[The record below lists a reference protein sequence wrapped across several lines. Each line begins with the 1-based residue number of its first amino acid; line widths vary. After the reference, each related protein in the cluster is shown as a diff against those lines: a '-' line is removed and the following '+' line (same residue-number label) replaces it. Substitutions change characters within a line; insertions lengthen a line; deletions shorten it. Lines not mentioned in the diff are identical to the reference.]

1 MRCVLVLIFALISLL
16 LALAQADKNQSQLS
30 HVVERVFSRRKRFVL
45 FPPGSNLKF
54 TGQLS
59 KGLISA
65 FPKGVSMNIEQA
77 CYYPVPSKRED
88 VYPKR
93 YRARTTTTQK
103 PKTTAEPT
111 YVWIPGTN
119 WRFKATPVK
128 KPTPVR
134 LHSRIDERPP
144 KKSYA
149 DPGQWAH
156 WSKYGQRYENWTPAV
171 GQKYE
176 KYNQPQ
182 SWSKYSQP
190 QTESWKKYSQPQP
203 QSWSKYSQPQRWSK
217 WTTESPHWSKR
228 WHRSAE
234 NEYYDPEVTPYEDVR
249 SEQSQHLVDPHDP
262 DMAPH
267 KPPHYAELAHVEDI
281 RLYNGH
287 RDRRQLF
294 EHFDG
299 FQKLLGIDTK
309 ACVLRAI
316 CDSKRLLLPQGYSM
330 IQDIV
335 RLIFTLPTISGVED
349 DYSRT
354 MRLQPDD
361 CDRQFR
367 DSCKFNLLGW
377 LLGAKWH

>member
-1 MRCVLVLIFALISLL
+1 MRCVLVLIFALLSLL
-16 LALAQADKNQSQLS
+16 LALVQADKNQSQLS

-59 KGLISA
+59 KGLISE

-156 WSKYGQRYENWTPAV
+156 WANYGQRYGNWSPAA

-176 KYNQPQ
+176 N
-182 SWSKYSQP
+182 
-190 QTESWKKYSQPQP
+190 
-203 QSWSKYSQPQRWSK
+203 KYSQPQRWSK

-234 NEYYDPEVTPYEDVR
+234 NEYYDPEVTPYEDIR
-249 SEQSQHLVDPHDP
+249 SEQSDHWVDPHDP

-281 RLYNGH
+281 RHYNGH

>member
-1 MRCVLVLIFALISLL
+1 MRCVLVIILTIQLL
-16 LALAQADKNQSQLS
+16 ALALAQAEKNQTELN

-65 FPKGVSMNIEQA
+65 FPKGVAMNIEQA
-77 CYYPVPSKRED
+77 CYYPVPTKRED

-103 PKTTAEPT
+103 PKTPTVPT

-119 WRFKATPVK
+119 WRFKATPLK
-128 KPTPVR
+128 KPTPMR
-134 LHSRIDERPP
+134 LHSRIDVRPP
-144 KKSYA
+144 RPTYV
-149 DPGQWAH
+149 DPGRWQQ
-156 WSKYGQRYENWTPAV
+156 WSKYGQRYENWSPAAH
-171 GQKYE
+171 KYE
-176 KYNQPQ
+176 KY
-182 SWSKYSQP
+182 SQP
-190 QTESWKKYSQPQP
+190 E
-203 QSWSKYSQPQRWSK
+203 RWSK
-217 WTTESPHWSKR
+217 WTTESPQWSKR
-228 WHRSAE
+228 WHRSVV
-234 NEYYDPEVTPYEDVR
+234 NGEYYDPEVTPYQDVR
-249 SEQSQHLVDPHDP
+249 SVASEHFVDPYDP

-267 KPPHYAELAHVEDI
+267 MPKHYPELEHVEDW
-281 RLYNGH
+281 RHYNGH

-299 FQKLLGIDTK
+299 FSKLLGIDIK

-354 MRLQPDD
+354 MRLEPDD

-367 DSCKFNLLGW
+367 DSCKVNILAW
-377 LLGAKWH
+377 LLGGK